1 MVVLAFQHYF
11 AYVAAMCVLLYL
23 QNTHKPKRLI
33 RYIRHWADFFV
44 YFAKKILLTRIVDV
58 CDRRVPPGQNFVP
71 LYLSS
76 KKPQQKIGE
85 PSELANFLSGDD
97 IARLCLVSQNSFTP
111 SILH

>member
-1 MVVLAFQHYF
+1 MVVLAFLT
-11 AYVAAMCVLLYL
+11 LLCLRGRHVCAPVPTKYPQAKTSNQIYKALGRFFCTL
-23 QNTHKPKRLI
+23 Q
-33 RYIRHWADFFV
+33 
-44 YFAKKILLTRIVDV
+44 KILSTRIIDV
-58 CDRRVPPGQNFVP
+58 CDRRVSPGQNFVP

>member
-1 MVVLAFQHYF
+1 MVVLAFQRYF

-33 RYIRHWADFFV
+33 RYIRHWADFL
-44 YFAKKILLTRIVDV
+44 FALQKILSTRIVDV
-58 CDRRVPPGQNFVP
+58 CDRRVSPAQNFVL